1 MTKFKVVHY
10 INQFYAGIGGE
21 EKADIQPFSKAEVVG
36 PGLAFM
42 NSFGDEAEIVGTVVC
57 GDSFFN
63 ENLDSAKKD
72 VLDRIKQ
79 FEPDIVIAGPAFN
92 AGRYGIACGEV
103 VQAVMTELGIPAV
116 TGMYEE
122 NPGVEM
128 YKKGAYIVPTRN
140 SAAGM
145 RKAVPV
151 IASLALKL
159 LREEQV
165 SPEADSYFVRYRK
178 NFQDEKRG
186 SARAVDMLVRKLKD
200 EEFTTE
206 YPMPEF
212 DNVAPATA
220 ISNLSKAKIA
230 LVTSGGIV
238 PKGNP
243 DRIESSSASKYGTYS
258 IENVDTLTADSY
270 ETAHGGYD
278 PSYAN
283 QDPNRVLPLD
293 IVREM
298 EKEGVIGSLHN
309 YFYTT
314 VGNGTAVANAKK
326 YAAEIAQKLLADG
339 VDAVILTS
347 T

>member
-1 MTKFKVVHY
+1 
-10 INQFYAGIGGE
+10 
-21 EKADIQPFSKAEVVG
+21 
-36 PGLAFM
+36 
-42 NSFGDEAEIVGTVVC
+42 
-57 GDSFFN
+57 
-63 ENLDSAKKD
+63 
-72 VLDRIKQ
+72 
-79 FEPDIVIAGPAFN
+79 
-92 AGRYGIACGEV
+92 
-103 VQAVMTELGIPAV
+103 
-116 TGMYEE
+116 
-122 NPGVEM
+122 
-128 YKKGAYIVPTRN
+128 
-140 SAAGM
+140 
-145 RKAVPV
+145 
-151 IASLALKL
+151 
-159 LREEQV
+159 
-165 SPEADSYFVRYRK
+165 
-178 NFQDEKRG
+178 
-186 SARAVDMLVRKLKD
+186 MLVRKLKD